1 MFFLDLAVFLK
12 CGRSSKKLL
21 RLSNLQ
27 KINTCTYTWRE
38 IQEKREAERETYV
51 SLDACTLCICKYHI
65 LQNLYSD
72 V

>member
-1 MFFLDLAVFLK
+1 MHIYMERDT
-12 CGRSSKKLL
+12 G
-21 RLSNLQ
+21 
-27 KINTCTYTWRE
+27 E
-38 IQEKREAERETYV
+38 REAEKETYV